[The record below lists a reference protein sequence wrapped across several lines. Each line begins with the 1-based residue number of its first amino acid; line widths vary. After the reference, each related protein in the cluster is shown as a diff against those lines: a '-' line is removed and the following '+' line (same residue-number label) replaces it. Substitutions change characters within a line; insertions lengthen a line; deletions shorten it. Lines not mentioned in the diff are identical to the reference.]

1 MKRSIAFLLMIGLLM
16 TAFACVPAGAEAG
29 EQKAAAADVYG
40 EGSRSA
46 LSGADVFSHVPGAE
60 ENCSP
65 CRAFTPDKSDI
76 AATGAGKS
84 VTDYTYE
91 IKPLLAP
98 FNYFF
103 FVKTDNPDPR
113 SFRFLDSESVYF
125 EKENETAALIF
136 YQDYMYEEPVIFADV
151 QYEDESN
158 CRVAGG
164 YIFMCGKETTDG
176 GKLKLQYKTGQY
188 WPNEKWN
195 DTNITCTVPKVKDDV
210 DYLIDTFATKGSFFE
225 NLDAVQR
232 GFESICFYSG
242 SYIRGV
248 VKRKEPYW
256 MLARAGHLDQSYYIY
271 SPFDREDDR
280 SLFASA
286 IYPFRYDSLGF
297 PGMMAAVALRLNS
310 NATYERT
317 DNHWLVNI
325 TLDGVT
331 KSYGGAGKIGG
342 QGIDEK
348 DIKRVFTFTND
359 DEPITLDNIA
369 QLLKDYAALKIEDD
383 IPRDDELTFRFICDT
398 VGDGAWVRMV
408 GSNMSSG
415 GHHDTSKAVYTY
427 VYSKSSTDI
436 TTDYISYDKWGVAN
450 LNYRGGKMGYF
461 RGGWVDGRFVNEW
474 RMFEKGA
481 KFEDHPNCDIY
492 LPDREI
498 PLISYVTGYPYNYD
512 EKKYELSYT
521 VDEIKTEKKNIRYV
535 YNSDDDMWYAAVDE
549 IAGGCASYAIAKTL
563 VENGALDASYL
574 GMLSLTRDQVK
585 ALNVDRNTDTIPSQG
600 YIFDGTA
607 VPGTPFGF
615 AYILGDVDTNGEVDA
630 VDASFICRV
639 AASLDTPLA
648 ADEITHGD
656 VDNDGRTDITDAT
669 AIQYYLADMR
679 TAYRIGEV
687 TKVK

>member
-1 MKRSIAFLLMIGLLM
+1 MKRSIAFLLMIGLLL

-98 FNYFF
+98 FNTFF
-103 FVKTDNPDPR
+103 FVKTDNPDPT

-125 EKENETAALIF
+125 EKENETDYLDF
-136 YQDYMYEEPVIFADV
+136 YQDYMYEEPIIFADV

-158 CRVAGG
+158 CRVGGG
-164 YIFMCGKETTDG
+164 YIFICNRDNTDG
-176 GKLKLQYKTGQY
+176 GKLKLQYKTGHDWQD
-188 WPNEKWN
+188 EKWN

-248 VKRKEPYW
+248 VKRKDPYW

-297 PGMMAAVALRLNS
+297 PGMMVAVALRLNS

-331 KSYGGAGKIGG
+331 KSYGGAGKIKG

-383 IPRDDELTFRFICDT
+383 IPRDDELTFDFICDT

-415 GHHDTSKAVYTY
+415 GHHDTSNAVYTY
-427 VYSKSSTDI
+427 VYSKSSTD
-436 TTDYISYDKWGVAN
+436 YISDDEWGEAN
-450 LNYRGGKMGYF
+450 RNYRGGKMGYF
-461 RGGWVDGRFVNEW
+461 RGGWVDGRFVDEW
-474 RMFEKGA
+474 REFEKGA

-492 LPDREI
+492 LIDREI
-498 PLISYVTGYPYNYD
+498 PFISYSTQYHYNYD
-512 EKKYELSYT
+512 EKKYERSYT
-521 VDEIKTEKKNIRYV
+521 VNEIKTEKKNIRYV

-549 IAGGCASYAIAKTL
+549 IAGGCASYAVAKTL

-615 AYILGDVDTNGEVDA
+615 AYILGDVDTNGEIDA

-687 TKVK
+687 TKV

>member
-1 MKRSIAFLLMIGLLM
+1 MKRSIAFLLMIGLLL
-16 TAFACVPAGAEAG
+16 TAFACVPAGAG
-29 EQKAAAADVYG
+29 AAEDAIRAEIYG
-40 EGSRSA
+40 EESSYA
-46 LSGADVFSHVPGAE
+46 PADADVFSHVPGAE

-98 FNYFF
+98 FNTFF
-103 FVKTDNPDPR
+103 FVKTDNPDPT

-125 EKENETAALIF
+125 EKENETDYLDF
-136 YQDYMYEEPVIFADV
+136 YQDYMYEEPIIFSDV

-158 CRVAGG
+158 CRVTGG
-164 YIFMCGKETTDG
+164 YIFMSGTETTDG

-248 VKRKEPYW
+248 VKRKDPYW

-297 PGMMAAVALRLNS
+297 PGMMVAVALRLNS

-317 DNHWLVNI
+317 DKHWLVNI

-415 GHHDTSKAVYTY
+415 GHHDTSNAVYTY
-427 VYSKSSTDI
+427 VYSKSSTD
-436 TTDYISYDKWGVAN
+436 YISDDEWGEAN
-450 LNYRGGKMGYF
+450 RNYWGGKMGYF